1 MRQQAIGNLIG
12 ATGGAA
18 FVLVNAGAPL
28 SDTLT
33 TVARVLGIALLA
45 AVLAITFRQR
55 EKPAT
60 APGGFTKGYWFVV
73 LAEVVALFGGFQ
85 VLRALEAPPQAN
97 VAWVAVVVGL
107 HFVAFVLVWRT
118 WTIAIPGV
126 ILAVLGGIGL
136 AMAWTTAVAWVPIVS
151 GVLSGLA
158 LLLCSLV
165 FSLLA

>member
-1 MRQQAIGNLIG
+1 MRQQAIGTLIG
-12 ATGGAA
+12 ATGGTA

-33 TVARVLGIALLA
+33 TVARVLGVALLV
-45 AVLAITFRQR
+45 AVLAVTFRQR

-60 APGGFTKGYWFVV
+60 ASGGFTKGYWFVV

-85 VLRALEAPPQAN
+85 VLRALDAPPQAN

-118 WTIAIPGV
+118 WTIAVPGV

-136 AMAWTTAVAWVPIVS
+136 AMAWTSAVAWVPVVS
-151 GVLSGLA
+151 GVLSGLT
-158 LLLCSLV
+158 LLLSSLV
-165 FSLLA
+165 FSSLA